1 LDQQLRRKINLL
13 PLKLAEGVC
22 PLFFPI
28 LVEDKIAVAADLR
41 RRGIG
46 VVELWNEG
54 DPGAN
59 GADSEDAMFLRKH
72 VLELPIHQNVTE
84 AQLDYIAREVTARV
98 RPTDSLRVPFAETRR
113 SAVE

>member
-1 LDQQLRRKINLL
+1 V
-13 PLKLAEGVC
+13 KLAEGVC

-28 LVEDKIAVAADLR
+28 LVEDKTAVAGDLR

-54 DPGAN
+54 DPEAN
-59 GADSEDAMFLRKH
+59 GADSEDALFLRKH

-84 AQLDYIAREVTARV
+84 PQLDYIAREVTRRV
-98 RPTDSLRVPFAETRR
+98 QPVERLTVSLERSRT
-113 SAVE
+113 SAVEPMRRPA